1 MTRPLCAKTIE
12 QAGIPVEVHVVR
24 DGEQCLAFLRREGTY
39 ADAPT
44 PQLILLDL
52 HMPRMSGLEVLDAI
66 NAHAELRSLVALPTR
81 KP

>member
-1 MTRPLCAKTIE
+1 
-12 QAGIPVEVHVVR
+12 VHVVR